1 MDLSKKIGAL
11 ISINRKAKNI
21 SQEELA
27 DVSGLHPD
35 YIGKIER
42 GERNPSLSTLLRVL
56 DSLSVRYSSFF
67 KELE

>member
-1 MDLSKKIGAL
+1 VDLSKKIGAL

>member
-11 ISINRKAKNI
+11 ISANRKVKNI

-42 GERNPSLSTLLRVL
+42 GERNPCELLVTHNFIVTR
-56 DSLSVRYSSFF
+56 FQP
-67 KELE
+67 